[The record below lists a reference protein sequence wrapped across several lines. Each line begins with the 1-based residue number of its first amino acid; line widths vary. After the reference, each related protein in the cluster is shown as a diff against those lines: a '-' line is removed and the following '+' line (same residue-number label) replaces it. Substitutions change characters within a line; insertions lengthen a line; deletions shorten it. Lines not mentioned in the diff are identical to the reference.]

1 MGFEMKLLP
10 LSAHIQADEMPQ
22 VLEGQLTFDLQLGG
36 QWPAAIGTGCWRT
49 FTTSSPE
56 IGSGD

>member
-22 VLEGQLTFDLQLGG
+22 VLEGQLTFERADMEKEV
-36 QWPAAIGTGCWRT
+36 PA
-49 FTTSSPE
+49 
-56 IGSGD
+56 